1 MNRNGNKSDSIKR
14 KPRPSPPHWF
24 WADTDD
30 CWDCICSSRGCNSCK
45 RLKKFRR
52 RYRDKKQN
60 QKDD

>member
-1 MNRNGNKSDSIKR
+1 MMKKIFR

-30 CWDCICSSRGCNSCK
+30 CWDCISDHRGCNSCK

-52 RYRDKKQN
+52 IFRDKKQN
-60 QKDD
+60 QRDN